1 MTIRVY
7 SSIMPGDPDEV
18 HEADGVTVEQWMQ
31 SQTDSYKPG
40 PDQPFSVFKN
50 GQRVPPEQWKS
61 TQICPRDVI
70 DVRVIPFGGI
80 GDFFKSVAGFIAN
93 PLGGQFFYA
102 ADTITDWMV
111 PSVSTRSSSGQQ
123 GSNIQAADAR
133 ANTVRAGAII
143 PERFGHYICY
153 PDYLCQPIK
162 RFVNPRNQAL
172 YVMLSLGKG
181 RFQINNDTLKIGNT
195 PVTRLGNAVDYQ
207 FFEPGEDVSG
217 HKAHENWHR
226 SPEVGASTGSSG
238 LRLKAGTSYTQV
250 LNANQYDFDG
260 QEMTIPYGA
269 GTVPSDWDVGMTL
282 ELAILQDMTVINSGT
297 DSNGNYLPDVLQG
310 EFLPFSTD
318 DAITIYGDSGIS
330 GNYLVASYTAG
341 TPDEMTLRFTDLTPA
356 VFLPAGTYRATADY
370 TGVRYRIEGFVNEEY
385 QFDTGEV
392 DSNGDPIYE
401 TRTRRIGY
409 SLARLNPDGS
419 VDAGW
424 AGFAEQ
430 SVTDAVVTLDDAKIS
445 GDWCGPYVACP
456 EGEVTSVIE
465 WDVFASQGLGNI
477 NDDGNIESRSR
488 TVELQYREVGQ
499 TMWSSITR
507 TISGATRDQLG
518 WSWAEALPH
527 PMRPEIRVRRTSA
540 EDTSTSSLDRLEWY
554 GLRAK
559 LPAATSYPGVTT
571 LAMTINGSDAIA
583 SQSEN
588 RINLEAQRILESL
601 DGVEVATRSIADAA
615 AYIAR
620 DAGFGNDYID
630 TEEFQRLA
638 DVWAARGDTFDF
650 VFDRTTAKAALDT
663 VLRAGFAEMTIDF
676 GQIVPVRDEPRSQF
690 EQGYSP
696 ENMREPLQRSF
707 VGKQPEDKDGV
718 EVEYT
723 DARTWTTETVMC
735 KLPGDAAVNVETI
748 KLDGVTERTRAWRIG
763 MRRRRAMRYRRWTYN
778 FSTELDALNSRYLSY
793 VPLIDD
799 VPGYGQVA
807 ILREIYADRIVVS
820 EPLYWEDGENHV
832 IAYRDEE
839 GETVG
844 PFPATRGQ
852 NEFEVMV
859 TIPEPWPD
867 LTAHQEPVHVY
878 FGTTKRWNFPALVT
892 QISPS
897 GPLAVNVTASNYDE
911 RVYAD
916 DNNTPPN

>member
-18 HEADGVTVEQWMQ
+18 HEVDGVTVEQWIQ
-31 SQTDSYKPG
+31 SQTDCYQPG
-40 PDQPFSVFKN
+40 PKQPVSVFRN
-50 GQRVPPEQWKS
+50 GQQVPPELWGS
-61 TQICPRDVI
+61 TTIHSQDVV

-102 ADTITDWMV
+102 ADTITDWIT
-111 PSVSTRSSSGQQ
+111 PSYSTRSASGQQ
-123 GSNIQAADAR
+123 GSNIQAAEAR

-143 PERFGHYICY
+143 PELFGYYIRY

-162 RFVNPRNQAL
+162 RFLDTRNQAL
-172 YVMLSLGKG
+172 YVMLSIGKG
-181 RFQINNDTLKIGNT
+181 KYQINSDTLKIGNT
-195 PVTRLGNAVDYQ
+195 PVGDLGNTVNFE
-207 FFEPGEDVSG
+207 FFGPGEDVSG
-217 HKAHENWHR
+217 HKAHENWYR

-238 LRLKAGTSYTQV
+238 LRLKAGDSYTQI
-250 LNANQYDFDG
+250 LNASQYDFDG

-269 GTVPSDWDVGMTL
+269 GTVPGDWDVGMIL
-282 ELAILQDMTVINSGT
+282 ELAILQDVTVINSGT
-297 DSNGNYLPDVLQG
+297 DSSGNYLPDVLQG
-310 EFLPFSTD
+310 EFLPFSAD

-341 TPDEMTLRFTDLTPA
+341 TPDEMTLRFIDLTPA

-370 TGVRYRIEGFVNEEY
+370 TGVRYRIEGFVNEDY

-419 VDAGW
+419 VDSGW
-424 AGFAEQ
+424 PGFVTQ
-430 SVTDAVVTLDDAKIS
+430 STTDAVVVLDDTSIS
-445 GDWCGPYVACP
+445 GDWSGPYVACP
-456 EGEVTSVIE
+456 NGETTSVIE
-465 WDVFASQGLGNI
+465 WDIFASQGLGNI

-499 TMWSSITR
+499 TVWNSITR

-518 WSWAEALPH
+518 WTWAENLPY

-588 RINLEAQRILESL
+588 RINLEAQRILENL

-620 DAGFGNDYID
+620 DAGGSDDYID
-630 TEEFQRLA
+630 VDELQRLA
-638 DVWAARGDTFDF
+638 DIWAARGDTFDF

-676 GQIVPVRDEPRSQF
+676 GQITPVRDEPRTQF

-696 ENMREPLQRSF
+696 ENMRGPLQRSF
-707 VGKQPEDKDGV
+707 IGHQPEEKDGV
-718 EVEYT
+718 EVEFT
-723 DARTWTTETVMC
+723 DAQTWTTETVLC
-735 KLPGDAAVNVETI
+735 TLPGDAAVNVETI
-748 KLDGVTERTRAWRIG
+748 RLEGVTNRTRAWRIG

-793 VPLIDD
+793 VPLLDD

-807 ILREIYADRIVVS
+807 ILQELYSDRIVVS
-820 EPLYWEDGENHV
+820 EPLDWQDGENHV

-844 PFPATRGQ
+844 PFPATQGQ

-859 TIPEPWPD
+859 TIPQPWPD
-867 LTAHQEPVHVY
+867 LTAHQEPVHVF
-878 FGTTKRWNFPALVT
+878 FGTSERWCFPALIT
-892 QISPS
+892 KILPA
-897 GPLAVNVTASNYDE
+897 GPLAVNATASNYDE

-916 DNNTPPN
+916 DNNAPA